1 MIQWSVLALI
11 AAFFSATAAIIEKKV
26 LFKEK
31 ALGFS
36 TTLAL
41 LNLVIAIPFF
51 FFIDFSILTS
61 SGLIVLFIKSILG
74 ALAFLCVMLGI
85 KNLELSNALP
95 LLVLTPGLV
104 AIGALI
110 FLKEFLSQFEI
121 LGMILLL
128 IGTYILQLKQNQ
140 KFLDPWKIFI
150 KSKGHIYILGAL
162 FLFTITSIL
171 DKAVLKNFKV
181 PVNAFIGFQHLFLA
195 IIFLLLI
202 IFSGKTKQLKSV
214 FKDSLKYMVIL
225 AFITITYRYT
235 QILAV
240 KQAPVALVLSIK
252 RISVFFAVIIG
263 GRLFKEHNLLK
274 RAIATA
280 IMIIGAVLIILY

>member
-1 MIQWSVLALI
+1 MIQWYNLALTS
-11 AAFFSATAAIIEKKV
+11 AFFSAIAAIIEKKV

-36 TTLAL
+36 VTLAL
-41 LNLVIAIPFF
+41 LNLIIAIPFF
-51 FFIDFSILTS
+51 FFINFSILTT
-61 SGLIVLFIKSILG
+61 SGLIVLFIKSVLG
-74 ALAFLCVMLGI
+74 ALAFLCVMIGI
-85 KNLELSNALP
+85 KNLELSKALP

-110 FLKEFLSQFEI
+110 FLKESLSQVEI
-121 LGMILLL
+121 LGMVLLL
-128 IGTYILQLKQNQ
+128 IGTYVLQLKQNQ

-150 KSKGHIYILGAL
+150 KSKGHLYIIGAL
-162 FLFTITSIL
+162 LLFTITSIL
-171 DKAVLKNFKV
+171 DKAILKNFKV
-181 PVNAFIGFQHLFLA
+181 PVNAFMGFQHLFLA
-195 IIFLLLI
+195 MIFLCFI
-202 IFSGKTKQLKSV
+202 IFSGKAKQIKPI
-214 FKDSLKYMVIL
+214 FKNSLKYMIIL
-225 AFITITYRYT
+225 ALITITYRYT

-263 GRLFKEHNLLK
+263 GRLFREHNLLK

-280 IMIIGAVLIILY
+280 IMVVGAVLVIMY